1 MDVLAA
7 DLQILT
13 RIEDGRIVNKGL
25 TDTSGHAKTK
35 IGIDVDLADSA
46 ACSLTKLIFRNTN
59 GILQSTAVC
68 VDDLDILLRDRGS
81 SVQDDREARQ
91 SLDNLIEDIKTKL
104 RLCARL
110 ELVCA
115 MAGSDCDCK
124 GINTGLAD
132 KFLNVVRIGVGGI
145 LRLDSDSIP

>member
-59 GILQSTAVC
+59 GILQISKRSCGFVPGLNLYAPWLVPIAIARESTPVSPTN
-68 VDDLDILLRDRGS
+68 S
-81 SVQDDREARQ
+81 ST
-91 SLDNLIEDIKTKL
+91 SSG
-104 RLCARL
+104 
-110 ELVCA
+110 LV
-115 MAGSDCDCK
+115 
-124 GINTGLAD
+124 
-132 KFLNVVRIGVGGI
+132 
-145 LRLDSDSIP
+145 